1 MNISM
6 VYDGGWWGTHS
17 RLQGKEE
24 HHLDLKQRREQ
35 LGHPNSTHW
44 ALQPEHQG
52 IPRLCRRHRHTVDS
66 KNTWTF
72 IYESLTDSIVPTW
85 ITLSKFGTPGKK
97 TITVYIIQIHIA
109 HVYIYIYIIIII
121 VVVVVIIIIITII
134 IITIIIIIIIIF
146 IIIIMFLLF
155 QWISMAISGTHA
167 DTNPAMSVDSVW
179 IISPQR
185 TLLCTNLQA
194 ARPLKQPVGV

>member
-24 HHLDLKQRREQ
+24 HHLDLKQPREQ

-85 ITLSKFGTPGKK
+85 ITLSKFGTPGKNHYC
-97 TITVYIIQIHIA
+97 IYHIDSYSTC
-109 HVYIYIYIIIII
+109 VYIYIYIII
-121 VVVVVIIIIITII
+121 VVVVVIIIITII
-134 IITIIIIIIIIF
+134 ITIIIIIF

>member
-66 KNTWTF
+66 KNTWTL
-72 IYESLTDSIVPTW
+72 IYESLTDSILPTW
-85 ITLSKFGTPGKK
+85 ITLSKFGTPGNNHYC
-97 TITVYIIQIHIA
+97 IYHIDSYSTC
-109 HVYIYIYIIIII
+109 VYIYTSSSSSSFSFY
-121 VVVVVIIIIITII
+121 
-134 IITIIIIIIIIF
+134 F
-146 IIIIMFLLF
+146 NGF
-155 QWISMAISGTHA
+155 QWQFRVPMLIPTQPCPLTLFESSHLSGHFSVPISRRHDRS
-167 DTNPAMSVDSVW
+167 N
-179 IISPQR
+179 
-185 TLLCTNLQA
+185 NL
-194 ARPLKQPVGV
+194 

>member
-6 VYDGGWWGTHS
+6 VYDGGWWGMHS

-66 KNTWTF
+66 KNTWTL
-72 IYESLTDSIVPTW
+72 IYESLTDSILPTW
-85 ITLSKFGTPGKK
+85 ITLSKFGTPGNNHYC
-97 TITVYIIQIHIA
+97 IYHIDSYSTC
-109 HVYIYIYIIIII
+109 VYIYIIIII
-121 VVVVVIIIIITII
+121 III
-134 IITIIIIIIIIF
+134 
-146 IIIIMFLLF
+146 FLLF